1 MSVLANK
8 KKILTSLNFYE
19 DFLKTINEEEFS
31 LTPPSGGWSYSE
43 VYSHILG
50 SNIMSFISIE
60 KCLNKTVAVKT
71 HKEDWKVRLIMF
83 LGRFPPGKITAPTA
97 IAALVKKITKEE
109 ASNLLIKIRK
119 RIAEINPNF
128 KNFDPNYKM
137 KHPRMGYIN
146 AKYWLRFILI
156 HTKHHEKQL
165 LRIAKDFKNH

>member
-1 MSVLANK
+1 MSTLSNK
-8 KKILTSLNFYE
+8 KNILASLKFYE
-19 DFLKTINEEEFS
+19 GFLKTVDEEKFL

-50 SNIMSFISIE
+50 SNIMSSIAME
-60 KCLNKTVAVKT
+60 KCLNKTAEIKT
-71 HKEDWKVRLIMF
+71 RKEHWKVRLIMF
-83 LGRFPPGKITAPTA
+83 LGRFPPGKIVAPTA
-97 IAALVKKITKEE
+97 IAAAVKKINKEE
-109 ASNLLIKIRK
+109 ASNQLIKIRK
-119 RIAEINPNF
+119 RIEEINPTF

-137 KHPRMGYIN
+137 KHPRLGYIN